1 MRLAARGEKSHCLRG
16 ITLAS
21 ALASVLR
28 QRSKKFMTKDNKE
41 LREKLKDLGY
51 KPEVVDKIIDSYV
64 GSPQKKKLP

>member
-1 MRLAARGEKSHCLRG
+1 
-16 ITLAS
+16 
-21 ALASVLR
+21 
-28 QRSKKFMTKDNKE
+28 MTKDNKE